1 MSQDCSFAQEKTV
14 LLKSRKGKKKKKNK
28 VTSSA
33 SLHDRGNRKPATS
46 QSYGNGESSSQKQK
60 YWFSF
65 LIPYAGRGGKQ
76 LQPLYAL
83 LRL

>member
-14 LLKSRKGKKKKKNK
+14 LLKSRKGKKKNK

-33 SLHDRGNRKPATS
+33 SLHDRGNHKPATS